1 MDMKIVAKNKKALFD
16 YEILDRVEAGIVLSG
31 TEIKAVRAGKL
42 NIRDSFVRIN
52 NNQEAFII
60 NMHIGAYD
68 HGNVFNHEETRQ
80 RKLLLH
86 KKEIAQL
93 AQEVQEK
100 SLTIVPLQAYIKD
113 NRLKV
118 EIALARGK
126 KNYDKREAQK
136 QKDADREI
144 EKALKNY

>member
-1 MDMKIVAKNKKALFD
+1 MDMKIIAKNKKALFD
-16 YEILDRVEAGIVLSG
+16 YEVLDKVEAGIVLSG

>member
-16 YEILDRVEAGIVLSG
+16 YEILDKVEAGIVLSG

-60 NMHIGAYD
+60 NMHIGAYE

>member
-1 MDMKIVAKNKKALFD
+1 MDMKIIAKNKKALFD
-16 YEILDRVEAGIVLSG
+16 YEILDKVEAGIVLSG

>member
-1 MDMKIVAKNKKALFD
+1 MDMKIIAKNKKALFD
-16 YEILDRVEAGIVLSG
+16 YEILDKVEAGIVLSG

-60 NMHIGAYD
+60 NMHIGAYE

-126 KNYDKREAQK
+126 KNYDKRDAQK